1 MRPMKSLVLLG
12 SLWVAACYQAPASSP
27 APTKKASPSREVA
40 LTTSA
45 VAPDAKLSRVPL
57 GSRLTM
63 EADTRP
69 ARVVRP
75 EQLFAALQRQGI
87 LLSRKRQVL
96 ASTVGAH
103 YCELAVSDG
112 GLGVSLCEYTD
123 EAAASAGSETSHRLF
138 DAIVPGRTLLSHG
151 GSVLT
156 LTHAESDRA
165 EHESR
170 AIARTFRS
178 LTPQNRER

>member
-1 MRPMKSLVLLG
+1 VRHMTSLMLLG
-12 SLWVAACYQAPASSP
+12 SWLVAACNQAPASAP
-27 APTKKASPSREVA
+27 VPTKKAARGHEVA

-45 VAPDAKLSRVPL
+45 AAPDPKLSRVPL

-63 EADTRP
+63 EADARP
-69 ARVVRP
+69 ALAVRP
-75 EQLFAALQRQGI
+75 EQLFAGLQRQGI

-96 ASTVGAH
+96 ASTVGAR
-103 YCELAVSDG
+103 YCELAVSDA
-112 GLGVSLCEYTD
+112 GLGVALCEYTD
-123 EAAASAGSETSHRLF
+123 DAAASAGSETSHRLF

-156 LTHAESDRA
+156 LTHAENERA
-165 EHESR
+165 ARESH
-170 AIARTFRS
+170 AIASTFKS